1 MSGDAVRN
9 GQQAVLA
16 VDAIAL
22 LDALGVDQAIVAGFD
37 WGARTANVMAALWP
51 ERCRAMVSVSGY
63 LIGSQAAGQAPLPPD
78 AERAWWYQYYFATER
93 GRAGYAANRDDFARL
108 IWRSASPAWRF
119 DDATFERSA
128 AAFDNPDHVAV
139 VIHNYRWRIGLAAGE
154 PELDALEQR
163 LAAFPAISV
172 PTITLEGDANGA
184 PHPEPA
190 AYASPVHR
198 QVRAPDTHRRH
209 RPQPAAGGAARLRP
223 RDRRGRRLRLIREER
238 AEMTSET
245 TTTTA
250 GATAEEKISQLRE
263 LFADAPEVGKKALE
277 NVLGQLKAQAS
288 QKPPPPV
295 QSAGRVGSR
304 LGKVS
309 ELTIIVPFAPGG
321 AQRLRAFLKL
331 FGGNLAGADDV
342 GTVHDMRFVFLD
354 NDTRMLFATA
364 YDGDWDA
371 YIDDF
376 ATKIPDFLDIIDS
389 AWEGWPGIRSPQA
402 KDYLAKYQVTAEGWY
417 VANDLTVAETR
428 RLRRIGQAADQFLD
442 AVGDQ

>member
-1 MSGDAVRN
+1 M
-9 GQQAVLA
+9 
-16 VDAIAL
+16 
-22 LDALGVDQAIVAGFD
+22 
-37 WGARTANVMAALWP
+37 TTETP
-51 ERCRAMVSVSGY
+51 T
-63 LIGSQAAGQAPLPPD
+63 
-78 AERAWWYQYYFATER
+78 ATE
-93 GRAGYAANRDDFARL
+93 
-108 IWRSASPAWRF
+108 
-119 DDATFERSA
+119 
-128 AAFDNPDHVAV
+128 PDQDTTV
-139 VIHNYRWRIGLAAGE
+139 
-154 PELDALEQR
+154 EQ
-163 LAAFPAISV
+163 
-172 PTITLEGDANGA
+172 
-184 PHPEPA
+184 
-190 AYASPVHR
+190 
-198 QVRAPDTHRRH
+198 
-209 RPQPAAGGAARLRP
+209 
-223 RDRRGRRLRLIREER
+223 
-238 AEMTSET
+238 
-245 TTTTA
+245 
-250 GATAEEKISQLRE
+250 KIKQLRE
-263 LFADAPEVGKKALE
+263 LFADAPEVGRKALE
-277 NVLGQLKAQAS
+277 NVLGQLTSQAS

-321 AQRLRAFLKL
+321 AQRLRAFLQL

-402 KDYLAKYQVTAEGWY
+402 KDYLAKYQITAEGWY

-442 AVGDQ
+442 SVGDE